1 MSKRDNFIE
10 TLRSS
15 SLIIT
20 DTQRIKLLQQAVQ
33 DYGLSMDEASEILN
47 DLGLVVEED
56 VNYFEVLGL
65 SIEEIQNLDENTIK
79 TLVEAAHK
87 EHYRA
92 SLRAGGRVRADG
104 KTEEQ
109 WRNILNQARD
119 TLKDSQKRR
128 EYLNI
133 FSIGKDLPKKSTH
146 SLPPFEKES
155 QSPEI
160 GTLIRIDNL
169 HKSFYDGESELKV
182 LKGVNLDV
190 HKSEILAIMGAS
202 GVGKS
207 TLLHIIGTLDRPSD
221 GSIFYEDQ
229 DITMFSENELTQFRN
244 DAIGFVFQFHQMLPE
259 FTALENVVMSRLI
272 KNSKRGRSVEVK
284 SSGSND
290 FYETAEKLLDSVGLS
305 DRLNHYPSQLS
316 GGERQR
322 VAIARA
328 LMNNPKVVLADEPT
342 GNIDDKTSDAVLDV
356 LWDVNERLNQT
367 FIIVT
372 HDARISERAK
382 RTVQLIDGRIAE

>member
-1 MSKRDNFIE
+1 MSKRDKFIE
-10 TLRSS
+10 ALRSS

-47 DLGLVVEED
+47 DLGLVVGED

-65 SIEEIQNLDENTIK
+65 SIEEIRNLDEHTIK

-92 SLRAGGRVRADG
+92 SLQAGGRVRADG

-133 FSIGKDLPKKSTH
+133 LSIGKNLPKKPTH
-146 SLPPFEKES
+146 SLPPSKKES

-160 GTLIRIDNL
+160 ETLIRIDNL

-190 HKSEILAIMGAS
+190 HKSEILVIMGAS

-207 TLLHIIGTLDRPSD
+207 TLLHIIGTLDRPTE
-221 GSIFYEDQ
+221 GSIFYDEQ
-229 DITMFSENELTQFRN
+229 DITTFSESELTQFRN

-272 KNSKRGRSVEVK
+272 RNSKNVGAVDGK
-284 SSGSND
+284 SSNTHEAYQD
-290 FYETAEKLLDSVGLS
+290 AENLLESVGLS
-305 DRLNHYPSQLS
+305 ERLKHYPSQLS

-342 GNIDDKTSDAVLDV
+342 GNIDDKTSEAVLD
-356 LWDVNERLNQT
+356 LLLEVNEQLNQT

-372 HDARISERAK
+372 HDSRISERAK
-382 RTVQLIDGRIAE
+382 RTVHLVDGRIAK